1 MKRILVVDD
10 NKMNC
15 MTVKLALGNTYEVIA
30 VNSGKEAFDFLEKE
44 TVDLI
49 LLDIKMPEMSG
60 KEVAQKLKAHEEW
73 CKIPFV
79 FLTAD
84 ADPRTEIE
92 CLNLG
97 ADDFITKPFVPLVIH
112 KRVSRIL
119 EVYELRASLENQL
132 EKKKQQVETVT
143 LKSFTD
149 ALTGL
154 HNREYLEKTL
164 QELLDNGQT
173 GTLFMIDLDDFKKMN
188 DTYGHIVGDKVLQ
201 YFAEVLKEYA
211 RKEDI
216 VCRLA
221 GDEFVTYYPELKKK
235 STVAK
240 KAKKIIR
247 TFAEKMG
254 AHGYGGIVSVSIGI
268 VIAQEGE
275 EFISLYNKADK
286 ALYSVKNNGKNAYR
300 FYDDHNTREQ
310 EISTLVDLQHVSNMI
325 EQGLT
330 EKKGAYQLAYDEFK
344 NVYDFISRCVARKKQ
359 DVQVVLFTM
368 DLIDGQTDKSMEVIM
383 QLWEHSLESSLRFV
397 DTGTRYSSSQYI
409 AIFLD
414 ADYDNG
420 KLVAERVIE
429 KFYEIN
435 SDLRTEVKITYD
447 IQTMKP
453 AFGP

>member
-15 MTVKLALGNTYEVIA
+15 VTVRHALGKEYEVIT
-30 VNSGKEAFDFLEKE
+30 VNSGKEALIFLEKE
-44 TVDLI
+44 AVDLI
-49 LLDIKMPEMSG
+49 LLDIEMPEMSG
-60 KEVAQKLKAHEEW
+60 KEVAQKLNEHEEW
-73 CKIPFV
+73 RNIPFV

-84 ADPRTEIE
+84 TDPRTEVE
-92 CLNLG
+92 CLNFG
-97 ADDFITKPFVPLVIH
+97 ADDFITKPFVPLVIS

-119 EVYELRASLENQL
+119 EVYELRASLEKQL
-132 EKKKQQVETVT
+132 AKKSQQVETVT
-143 LKSFTD
+143 LKSYTD

-154 HNREYLEKTL
+154 HNRDYLEKTM
-164 QELLDNGQT
+164 QELLGNGQT
-173 GTLFMIDLDDFKKMN
+173 GTLFMIDLDNFKKMN

-221 GDEFVTYYPELKKK
+221 GDEFVTFYPELKKK
-235 STVAK
+235 STIAK
-240 KAKKIIR
+240 KAKKIVR
-247 TFAEKMG
+247 TFADIMG

-300 FYDDHNTREQ
+300 FYDDHNTGEQ

-344 NVYDFISRCVARKKQ
+344 NVYDFISRCVARKNQ

-368 DLIDGQTDKSMEVIM
+368 DLINTQTDTSMEVIM

-414 ADYDNG
+414 ADYENG
-420 KLVAERVIE
+420 KIVAERVIE
-429 KFYEIN
+429 KFFESN
-435 SDLRTEVKITYD
+435 TQLRTEVKVTYD

-453 AFGP
+453 TL